1 MRIILVKFQ
10 LFLIHHPYFREIL
23 NNFPLFSALLTA
35 DVDDVRE
42 VMSYYKQFAD
52 PIEAFRDN
60 QRKLLEQ
67 MEEKQREEQQ
77 KAPAIVKKWTPSFLS
92 HK

>member
-1 MRIILVKFQ
+1 MF
-10 LFLIHHPYFREIL
+10 FNHFYT
-23 NNFPLFSALLTA
+23 FSAIVTA

-42 VMSYYKQFAD
+42 VMLYYKQFED
-52 PIEAFRDN
+52 PIEQFREN

-67 MEEKQREEQQ
+67 MEDKHREEAQ
-77 KAPAIVKKWTPSFLS
+77 KAPSVVKKWTPSFLS

>member
-1 MRIILVKFQ
+1 M
-10 LFLIHHPYFREIL
+10 
-23 NNFPLFSALLTA
+23 TA

-42 VMSYYKQFAD
+42 VMVYYKQFND
-52 PIEAFRDN
+52 PIEQFKEN

-67 MEEKQREEQQ
+67 MELKHIEEQS
-77 KAPAIVKKWTPSFLS
+77 KKPAIVKKWTPSFL

>member
-1 MRIILVKFQ
+1 MIVIFMK
-10 LFLIHHPYFREIL
+10 LIFYRYL
-23 NNFPLFSALLTA
+23 SSAIVTA

-42 VMSYYKQFAD
+42 VMTYYKQFED
-52 PIEAFRDN
+52 PIGKFREN
-60 QRKLLEQ
+60 QQILLEQ

-77 KAPAIVKKWTPSFLS
+77 KAPSIVKKWTPSFLG

>member
-1 MRIILVKFQ
+1 MIWVEKFN
-10 LFLIHHPYFREIL
+10 LIKSFTAIV
-23 NNFPLFSALLTA
+23 TA

-42 VMSYYKQFAD
+42 VMIYYKQFPD
-52 PIEAFRDN
+52 PIDKFREN
-60 QRKLLEQ
+60 QRRLLEQ
-67 MEEKQREEQQ
+67 MEEKQREDQQ

>member
-1 MRIILVKFQ
+1 M
-10 LFLIHHPYFREIL
+10 
-23 NNFPLFSALLTA
+23 TA

-42 VMSYYKQFAD
+42 VMLYYKQFPD
-52 PIEAFRDN
+52 PIEQFREN

-67 MEEKQREEQQ
+67 MEQKQKEDQEKG
-77 KAPAIVKKWTPSFLS
+77 PSIVKKWTPSFLG

>member
-1 MRIILVKFQ
+1 MKWKPNTNTFLV
-10 LFLIHHPYFREIL
+10 LAIV
-23 NNFPLFSALLTA
+23 TA

-42 VMSYYKQFAD
+42 VMIYYKQFDD
-52 PIEAFRDN
+52 PIEQFREN
-60 QRKLLEQ
+60 QRKLLDQ

-77 KAPAIVKKWTPSFLS
+77 KAPSIVKKWTPSFLG

>member
-1 MRIILVKFQ
+1 MKSNLIIFIL
-10 LFLIHHPYFREIL
+10 LILAIV
-23 NNFPLFSALLTA
+23 TA

-42 VMSYYKQFAD
+42 VMMYYKQFEN
-52 PIEAFRDN
+52 PIDQFREN

-77 KAPAIVKKWTPSFLS
+77 KGPSIVKKWTPSFLG

>member
-1 MRIILVKFQ
+1 
-10 LFLIHHPYFREIL
+10 LF
-23 NNFPLFSALLTA
+23 FSFYTAIVTA

-42 VMSYYKQFAD
+42 VMMYYKQFED
-52 PIEAFRDN
+52 PIEQFREN

-67 MEEKQREEQQ
+67 MEEKHREDQQ
-77 KAPAIVKKWTPSFLS
+77 KVPSIVKKWTPSFLG

>member
-1 MRIILVKFQ
+1 MIAIV
-10 LFLIHHPYFREIL
+10 
-23 NNFPLFSALLTA
+23 TA

-42 VMSYYKQFAD
+42 VMAYYKQFSD
-52 PIEAFRDN
+52 PIEQFRDN

-67 MEEKQREEQQ
+67 MEVKQREELQ
-77 KAPAIVKKWTPSFLS
+77 KSPSIVKKWTPSFL

>member
-1 MRIILVKFQ
+1 MIVKC
-10 LFLIHHPYFREIL
+10 LIDSI
-23 NNFPLFSALLTA
+23 SAIVTA

-42 VMSYYKQFAD
+42 VMMYYKQFAD
-52 PIEAFRDN
+52 PIEQFREN
-60 QRKLLEQ
+60 QRKLLDQ

-77 KAPAIVKKWTPSFLS
+77 KSPSIVKKWTPSFLS